1 MHSFLGCLCSLV
13 VCAEVGRDP
22 NFAEHGHPGLQNLI
36 WSLPGPQTS
45 STSVDD
51 TSDVLDSIPHTP
63 LSRISEMVFLELGKN
78 TIGDVQKMTQY

>member
-51 TSDVLDSIPHTP
+51 TSDVLDSIPQKGDFFTFFTHP
-63 LSRISEMVFLELGKN
+63 SAVFLKWSSWNLEK
-78 TIGDVQKMTQY
+78 TQ

>member
-36 WSLPGPQTS
+36 WSLPGPQTF

-51 TSDVLDSIPHTP
+51 TSDVLDSIPQKGDFFTFFTHP
-63 LSRISEMVFLELGKN
+63 SAVFLKWSSWNLEK
-78 TIGDVQKMTQY
+78 TQ